1 LVLGARCFGLKSA
14 SKHLDN
20 SGETMSAT
28 RQEIEQAMQGFEQ
41 KIGKIRDKVTEID
54 DQIKTTSV
62 NSVEKVEGELE
73 QLKNRYYEIQAR
85 ELIGEFDDKQ
95 KREVEDNIQAAE
107 RKLKADNDRL
117 QNLVGIRHA
126 LELEFKKTQAAIEQH
141 QAAFERLE
149 FENLK
154 LDRQRIVEE
163 VSEFQKNL
171 ETLLT
176 RVSEY
181 NLNSVGLV
189 TRILNREYQLRGVP
203 TGSKLNGGS
212 GERIQQL
219 AEPFDLNR
227 IKNSLAEAIA
237 EVASKNLGS

>member
-1 LVLGARCFGLKSA
+1 
-14 SKHLDN
+14 
-20 SGETMSAT
+20 MPAT
-28 RQEIEQAMQGFEQ
+28 RQEIEQALQNLEQ
-41 KIGKIRDKVTEID
+41 KIGRIRGKVTEID

-73 QLKNRYYEIQAR
+73 QLKHRYYEIQAR

-95 KREVEDNIQAAE
+95 KREVEDNIQTAE
-107 RKLKADNDRL
+107 RKLKGDHDRL

-149 FENLK
+149 FETLK
-154 LDRQRIVEE
+154 LDRQRIAEE
-163 VSEFQKNL
+163 ISQFQKKL
-171 ETLLT
+171 EGLFF

-181 NLNSVGLV
+181 NLNSVSLV
-189 TRILNREYQLRGVP
+189 TRILNREYQIRGVSA
-203 TGSKLNGGS
+203 GSKLNGDS
-212 GERIQQL
+212 SERVQQL

-237 EVASKNLGS
+237 EIDSKNSGA

>member
-1 LVLGARCFGLKSA
+1 
-14 SKHLDN
+14 
-20 SGETMSAT
+20 MSAT
-28 RQEIEQAMQGFEQ
+28 RQEIEQAMQGLEQ
-41 KIGKIRDKVTEID
+41 KISKIREKVTEID

-85 ELIGEFDDKQ
+85 ELIGDFDGKL
-95 KREVEDNIQAAE
+95 KREVEETIQAAE
-107 RKLKADNDRL
+107 RQLKTDNDRL

-154 LDRQRIVEE
+154 VERQRIVEDINQ
-163 VSEFQKNL
+163 FQKNL
-171 ETLLT
+171 ESLFA

-181 NLNSVGLV
+181 NSNSVGLV
-189 TRILNREYQLRGVP
+189 TRILNREYQARGVAI
-203 TGSKLNGGS
+203 GSKFNGDS
-212 GERIQQL
+212 SERVEQL
-219 AEPFDLNR
+219 AEPFDLNQ

-237 EVASKNLGS
+237 EVVVKSLGS

>member
-1 LVLGARCFGLKSA
+1 
-14 SKHLDN
+14 
-20 SGETMSAT
+20 MSAT
-28 RQEIEQAMQGFEQ
+28 RQEIEQAMQGLEQ
-41 KIGKIRDKVTEID
+41 KISKIREKVTEID
-54 DQIKTTSV
+54 EQIKTTSV

-73 QLKNRYYEIQAR
+73 QLKNRYYEVQAR
-85 ELIGEFDDKQ
+85 ELIGEFDDKL

-141 QAAFERLE
+141 QAAFERTE

-163 VSEFQKNL
+163 INQFQKKL
-171 ETLLT
+171 ESLFA

-181 NLNSVGLV
+181 NLNSVSLV
-189 TRILNREYQLRGVP
+189 TRILNREDQIRGVA
-203 TGSKLNGGS
+203 TGSKLNGDS
-212 GERIQQL
+212 SERVQQL

-237 EVASKNLGS
+237 EVVVKHLGS

>member
-1 LVLGARCFGLKSA
+1 
-14 SKHLDN
+14 
-20 SGETMSAT
+20 MSAT
-28 RQEIEQAMQGFEQ
+28 RQEIEQAIQDFDQ
-41 KIGKIRDKVTEID
+41 KIGKIREKVTEID

-85 ELIGEFDDKQ
+85 ELIGEFDDRL
-95 KREVEDNIQAAE
+95 KREVEENIQAAE
-107 RKLKADNDRL
+107 RKRKADNDRL

-154 LDRQRIVEE
+154 LDRQRITEE
-163 VSEFQKNL
+163 INQFQKKL
-171 ETLLT
+171 ETLFY

-181 NLNSVGLV
+181 NLTSVGLV
-189 TRILNREYQLRGVP
+189 TRILNREIKIRM
-203 TGSKLNGGS
+203 T
-212 GERIQQL
+212 IT
-219 AEPFDLNR
+219 NR
-227 IKNSLAEAIA
+227 IRKPSKISGFRYGRRHRHLHAASINIPRAHVKYFVDYLIHMCLRRRNGRRMASIA
-237 EVASKNLGS
+237 V

>member
-1 LVLGARCFGLKSA
+1 
-14 SKHLDN
+14 
-20 SGETMSAT
+20 MSAT
-28 RQEIEQAMQGFEQ
+28 RQEIEQAIQDFDQ
-41 KIGKIRDKVTEID
+41 KIGKIREKVTEID

-85 ELIGEFDDKQ
+85 ELIGEFDDRLQ
-95 KREVEDNIQAAE
+95 REVEENIQAAE
-107 RKLKADNDRL
+107 RKRKADNDRL

-154 LDRQRIVEE
+154 LDRQRITEE
-163 VSEFQKNL
+163 INQFQKKL
-171 ETLLT
+171 ETLFY

-181 NLNSVGLV
+181 NLTSVGLV
-189 TRILNREYQLRGVP
+189 TRILNREYQIRGAS
-203 TGSKLNGGS
+203 SKLNGDS
-212 GERIQQL
+212 SERVHQL

-227 IKNSLAEAIA
+227 IKNSLAEAIS
-237 EVASKNLGS
+237 EVISKHLGS

>member
-1 LVLGARCFGLKSA
+1 VPPAG
-14 SKHLDN
+14 KHFDK

-28 RQEIEQAMQGFEQ
+28 RQEIEQAMQDLEQ
-41 KIGKIRDKVTEID
+41 KISKIREKVTEID

-73 QLKNRYYEIQAR
+73 QLKNRYYEVQAR
-85 ELIGEFDDKQ
+85 ELIGEFDDKL

-141 QAAFERLE
+141 QAAFERTE

-163 VSEFQKNL
+163 INQFQKKL
-171 ETLLT
+171 ESLFA

-189 TRILNREYQLRGVP
+189 TRILNREYQVRGVA
-203 TGSKLNGGS
+203 TGSKLNGDS
-212 GERIQQL
+212 RERVQQL
-219 AEPFDLNR
+219 AEPFDLNH

-237 EVASKNLGS
+237 EVVVKHLGS

>member
-1 LVLGARCFGLKSA
+1 
-14 SKHLDN
+14 
-20 SGETMSAT
+20 MSAT
-28 RQEIEQAMQGFEQ
+28 RQEIEQAMQGLEQ
-41 KIGKIRDKVTEID
+41 KIGKIREKVTEID

-62 NSVEKVEGELE
+62 DSVEKVEGELG

-85 ELIGEFDDKQ
+85 ELIGEFDEKQ
-95 KREVEDNIQAAE
+95 KREVEDNLQAAE
-107 RKLKADNDRL
+107 RKLKANNDRL

-126 LELEFKKTQAAIEQH
+126 LELEFKKTQASIEQH
-141 QAAFERLE
+141 QTAFERLE

-154 LDRQRIVEE
+154 LDRQRMVEE
-163 VSEFQKNL
+163 ISQFQKQL
-171 ETLLT
+171 ESLFT
-176 RVSEY
+176 RVLEY

-203 TGSKLNGGS
+203 AGSKPNGDS
-212 GERIQQL
+212 SERVQQL

-237 EVASKNLGS
+237 EVVSKNLGA

>member
-1 LVLGARCFGLKSA
+1 
-14 SKHLDN
+14 
-20 SGETMSAT
+20 MPAT
-28 RQEIEQAMQGFEQ
+28 RQEIEQAIQGLEQ
-41 KIGKIRDKVTEID
+41 KIGKIREKVTETD

-62 NSVEKVEGELE
+62 DSVEKVEGELE
-73 QLKNRYYEIQAR
+73 QLRNRYYEIQAR

-107 RKLKADNDRL
+107 MKLKADNDRL

-126 LELEFKKTQAAIEQH
+126 LELEFKKTQASIEQH

-163 VSEFQKNL
+163 ISQFQKKL
-171 ETLLT
+171 DSLFT

-203 TGSKLNGGS
+203 TGSKLNGDS
-212 GERIQQL
+212 NEQVQQL

-237 EVASKNLGS
+237 EVVSKNLGS

>member
-1 LVLGARCFGLKSA
+1 
-14 SKHLDN
+14 
-20 SGETMSAT
+20 MSAT

-154 LDRQRIVEE
+154 LDRRRIVEE

-203 TGSKLNGGS
+203 TGSKLNGDS
-212 GERIQQL
+212 SERIQQL

>member
-1 LVLGARCFGLKSA
+1 
-14 SKHLDN
+14 
-20 SGETMSAT
+20 MSAT
-28 RQEIEQAMQGFEQ
+28 RQEIEQAMQGLEQ
-41 KIGKIRDKVTEID
+41 KIGRIREKVTEID

-62 NSVEKVEGELE
+62 NNVEKVESELE
-73 QLKNRYYEIQAR
+73 HLRNRYYEVQAR
-85 ELIGEFDDKQ
+85 ELIGEFDDKL

-154 LDRQRIVEE
+154 LDRQRIVDDINQ
-163 VSEFQKNL
+163 FQAKL
-171 ETLLT
+171 ESLFA

-181 NLNSVGLV
+181 NLTSVGLV
-189 TRILNREYQLRGVP
+189 TRILNREHQIRGVSAS
-203 TGSKLNGGS
+203 SKLNGDS
-212 GERIQQL
+212 SERVQQL
-219 AEPFDLNR
+219 AEPFDLNH
-227 IKNSLAEAIA
+227 IKNSFAEAIS
-237 EVASKNLGS
+237 EVISKNLGS

>member
-1 LVLGARCFGLKSA
+1 
-14 SKHLDN
+14 
-20 SGETMSAT
+20 MSAT
-28 RQEIEQAMQGFEQ
+28 RQEIEQAIQGFEQ
-41 KIGKIRDKVTEID
+41 KIGKIREKVTEID

-85 ELIGEFDDKQ
+85 ELIGEFDDKL

-107 RKLKADNDRL
+107 RKRKADNDRL

-154 LDRQRIVEE
+154 LDRQRIMEE
-163 VSEFQKNL
+163 INQFQRKL
-171 ETLLT
+171 ESSICPCFGIQLDF
-176 RVSEY
+176 
-181 NLNSVGLV
+181 VGLV
-189 TRILNREYQLRGVP
+189 TRILNREYQIRGA
-203 TGSKLNGGS
+203 
-212 GERIQQL
+212 QL
-219 AEPFDLNR
+219 QTQRRF
-227 IKNSLAEAIA
+227 
-237 EVASKNLGS
+237 

>member
-1 LVLGARCFGLKSA
+1 
-14 SKHLDN
+14 
-20 SGETMSAT
+20 MSAT
-28 RQEIEQAMQGFEQ
+28 RQEIEQAMQGLEQ
-41 KIGKIRDKVTEID
+41 KISKIREKVTEID
-54 DQIKTTSV
+54 EQIKTTSV

-73 QLKNRYYEIQAR
+73 QLKNRYYEVQAR
-85 ELIGEFDDKQ
+85 ELIGEFDDKL

-107 RKLKADNDRL
+107 RKLKVDNDRL

-141 QAAFERLE
+141 QAAIERTE

-163 VSEFQKNL
+163 INQFQKKL
-171 ETLLT
+171 ESLFA

-189 TRILNREYQLRGVP
+189 TRILNREYQVRGVA
-203 TGSKLNGGS
+203 TGSKLNGDS
-212 GERIQQL
+212 SERVQQL
-219 AEPFDLNR
+219 AEPFDLNQ
-227 IKNSLAEAIA
+227 IKNSLAEAIS
-237 EVASKNLGS
+237 EVVVRNLGS

>member
-1 LVLGARCFGLKSA
+1 
-14 SKHLDN
+14 
-20 SGETMSAT
+20 MPAT
-28 RQEIEQAMQGFEQ
+28 RQEIEQAMQGLEQ
-41 KIGKIRDKVTEID
+41 KIGKIREKVTEID

-73 QLKNRYYEIQAR
+73 QLRNRYYEIQAR
-85 ELIGEFDDKQ
+85 ELIGEFDDK
-95 KREVEDNIQAAE
+95 RRGEVEDNIQAAE

-126 LELEFKKTQAAIEQH
+126 LELEFKKTQASIEQH

-163 VSEFQKNL
+163 ISQFQKKL
-171 ETLLT
+171 DSLFT

-203 TGSKLNGGS
+203 TGSKLNGDS
-212 GERIQQL
+212 NEQVQQL

-237 EVASKNLGS
+237 EVVSKNLGS

>member
-1 LVLGARCFGLKSA
+1 
-14 SKHLDN
+14 
-20 SGETMSAT
+20 MSAT
-28 RQEIEQAMQGFEQ
+28 REEIEQAMQGLEQ
-41 KIGKIRDKVTEID
+41 KISKIREKVTEID

-73 QLKNRYYEIQAR
+73 HLKNRYYEIQAR
-85 ELIGEFDDKQ
+85 ELIGEFDDKLR
-95 KREVEDNIQAAE
+95 REVEDNIQAAE

-141 QAAFERLE
+141 QAAFERIE

-154 LDRQRIVEE
+154 LDRQRILEE
-163 VSEFQKNL
+163 INQFQKKL
-171 ETLLT
+171 ESLFT

-181 NLNSVGLV
+181 NSNSVGLV
-189 TRILNREYQLRGVP
+189 TRILNREYQVRGVA
-203 TGSKLNGGS
+203 TGSRLNGDS
-212 GERIQQL
+212 RERVQQL
-219 AEPFDLNR
+219 AEPFDLNL

-237 EVASKNLGS
+237 EVGSKKLGFLNPH

>member
-1 LVLGARCFGLKSA
+1 
-14 SKHLDN
+14 
-20 SGETMSAT
+20 MSAT
-28 RQEIEQAMQGFEQ
+28 RQEIEQAMQGLEQ
-41 KIGKIRDKVTEID
+41 KIGKIRERVTEID

-62 NSVEKVEGELE
+62 NNVERVEIELE

-95 KREVEDNIQAAE
+95 KREIEDSIQAAE

-126 LELEFKKTQAAIEQH
+126 LELEFKKTQASIEQH

-149 FENLK
+149 FEDLK
-154 LDRQRIVEE
+154 LDRQRIAEE
-163 VSEFQKNL
+163 INAFHTNL
-171 ETLLT
+171 ESLFA

-203 TGSKLNGGS
+203 AGSKFNGDS
-212 GERIQQL
+212 SERVQQL

-227 IKNSLAEAIA
+227 IKNTLAEAIA
-237 EVASKNLGS
+237 EVACKNLGR

>member
-1 LVLGARCFGLKSA
+1 
-14 SKHLDN
+14 
-20 SGETMSAT
+20 MPAT
-28 RQEIEQAMQGFEQ
+28 RQEIEQAMQGLEQ
-41 KIGKIRDKVTEID
+41 KIGKIREKVTEID

-73 QLKNRYYEIQAR
+73 QLRNRYYEIQAR

-95 KREVEDNIQAAE
+95 KGEVEDNIQAAE

-126 LELEFKKTQAAIEQH
+126 LELEFKKTQASIEQH

-154 LDRQRIVEE
+154 LDRQRIAEE
-163 VSEFQKNL
+163 ISQFHKKL
-171 ETLLT
+171 DGLFT

-203 TGSKLNGGS
+203 TGSKLNGDS
-212 GERIQQL
+212 NEQVQQL

-237 EVASKNLGS
+237 EVVSKNLGS

>member
-1 LVLGARCFGLKSA
+1 
-14 SKHLDN
+14 
-20 SGETMSAT
+20 MSAT
-28 RQEIEQAMQGFEQ
+28 RQEIEQAMRSLEQ
-41 KIGKIRDKVTEID
+41 KIEKIREKVTEVD

-62 NSVEKVEGELE
+62 NSVERVEGELE

-107 RKLKADNDRL
+107 KKLKADNDRL

-163 VSEFQKNL
+163 IEQFQKKL
-171 ETLLT
+171 ESLFA

-189 TRILNREYQLRGVP
+189 TRILNREYQLRGVS
-203 TGSKLNGGS
+203 TNSKINGDS
-212 GERIQQL
+212 NERVQQL

-227 IKNSLAEAIA
+227 IKNSLAEAIS
-237 EVASKNLGS
+237 EVASKNLVS

>member
-1 LVLGARCFGLKSA
+1 MKFYEPTSDT
-14 SKHLDN
+14 KHLYL
-20 SGETMSAT
+20 SGETMVAT
-28 RQEIEQAMQGFEQ
+28 RQEIEQAIQGLEQ
-41 KIGKIRDKVTEID
+41 KIGKIREKVTEVD

-62 NSVEKVEGELE
+62 NSVEKAESELE

-95 KREVEDNIQAAE
+95 KREIEDSIQAAE
-107 RKLKADNDRL
+107 RKRKADNDRL
-117 QNLVGIRHA
+117 QNLVGVRHA

-154 LDRQRIVEE
+154 VERQQIVEE
-163 VSEFQKNL
+163 VSQFHKKL
-171 ETLLT
+171 EGLFA

-181 NLNSVGLV
+181 NFNSVGLV
-189 TRILNREYQLRGVP
+189 TRILNREYQLRGLP
-203 TGSKLNGGS
+203 TGSKFNGDS
-212 GERIQQL
+212 SDRVQQL

-227 IKNSLAEAIA
+227 IKSSLAEAIA
-237 EVASKNLGS
+237 EVACKSLGS

>member
-1 LVLGARCFGLKSA
+1 MVVLGLGSGKDLG
-14 SKHLDN
+14 N
-20 SGETMSAT
+20 SGGIMSAT
-28 RQEIEQAMQGFEQ
+28 RQEIEQAMQALEQ
-41 KIGKIRDKVTEID
+41 KVSKIREKVTEID

-85 ELIGEFDDKQ
+85 ELIGDFDGKL
-95 KREVEDNIQAAE
+95 KREVEETIQAAE
-107 RKLKADNDRL
+107 RQLKTDNDRL

-154 LDRQRIVEE
+154 VDRQRIVEDINQ
-163 VSEFQKNL
+163 FQKKL
-171 ETLLT
+171 ESLFA

-181 NLNSVGLV
+181 NSNSVGLV
-189 TRILNREYQLRGVP
+189 TRILNREYQARGVA
-203 TGSKLNGGS
+203 TGSKFNGDS
-212 GERIQQL
+212 SERVEQL
-219 AEPFDLNR
+219 AEPFDLNH

-237 EVASKNLGS
+237 EVVVKSLGS

>member
-1 LVLGARCFGLKSA
+1 MHDDSA
-14 SKHLDN
+14 IRQQLRSSHP
-20 SGETMSAT
+20 GETMPAT
-28 RQEIEQAMQGFEQ
+28 RQEIEQAMQGLEQ
-41 KIGKIRDKVTEID
+41 KIEKIREKVTEID

-62 NSVEKVEGELE
+62 NNVERVEGELE
-73 QLKNRYYEIQAR
+73 QLRNRYYEIQAR

-154 LDRQRIVEE
+154 LDRQRIAEE
-163 VSEFQKNL
+163 IDQFQKKL
-171 ETLLT
+171 ESLFA

-189 TRILNREYQLRGVP
+189 TRILNREYQTRGVS
-203 TGSKLNGGS
+203 TNSKINGDS
-212 GERIQQL
+212 NERVQKL

-227 IKNSLAEAIA
+227 IKNALAEAIA
-237 EVASKNLGS
+237 EVASKSLVP